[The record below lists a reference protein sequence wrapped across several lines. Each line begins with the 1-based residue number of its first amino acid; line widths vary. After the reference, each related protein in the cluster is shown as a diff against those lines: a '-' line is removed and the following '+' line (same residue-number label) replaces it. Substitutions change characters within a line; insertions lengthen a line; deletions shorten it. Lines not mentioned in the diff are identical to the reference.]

1 MPCFTHLAGWFRP
14 CLERPVPEASSRA
27 PPSICQSRMSPDP
40 ILVASPLY
48 PVLVAQIRTT
58 VGDMEPSAS
67 CARYVFCQ
75 D

>member
-1 MPCFTHLAGWFRP
+1 MPCFTHLTGRFRP
-14 CLERPVPEASSRA
+14 CLERPTPEAASRA
-27 PPSICQSRMSPDP
+27 PALICQSRMSPDP

-48 PVLVAQIRTT
+48 PVLVAQIRTA

-67 CARYVFCQ
+67 YARYVFCQ